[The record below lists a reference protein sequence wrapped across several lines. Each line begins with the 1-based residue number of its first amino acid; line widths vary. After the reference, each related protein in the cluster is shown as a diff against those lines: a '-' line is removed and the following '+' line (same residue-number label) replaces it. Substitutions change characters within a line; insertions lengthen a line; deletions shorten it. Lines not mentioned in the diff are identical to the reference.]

1 MVSTRHRTTIALL
14 TLIALFSTVASA
26 QASLDLRFGEMES
39 HIGQALH
46 LRVVDTT
53 SRQEIA
59 RLTVPE
65 ISESSFEMEISGLS
79 LGSSIRIDVYVDVND
94 NGSYDAPPIDHAW
107 RVELAEVR
115 IDGSLTFVH
124 STAFTDVGWPPAID
138 GVLDEAEYASWMFDE
153 QTGMDVYTSALDD
166 LLYVGL
172 RAPGTGWLSI
182 GFDPVLR
189 MQGANIII
197 ASIEDE
203 TLTIEDHYGN
213 SPVSHRRDAVDHVVQ
228 AAGTEENDVS
238 ILEFAFPL
246 DSGDDQDKALIAG
259 DEVTIILAFHRSSD
273 QFTVRHSE
281 RSTTSIRLGG

>member
-1 MVSTRHRTTIALL
+1 
-14 TLIALFSTVASA
+14 
-26 QASLDLRFGEMES
+26 
-39 HIGQALH
+39 
-46 LRVVDTT
+46 
-53 SRQEIA
+53 
-59 RLTVPE
+59 
-65 ISESSFEMEISGLS
+65 
-79 LGSSIRIDVYVDVND
+79 
-94 NGSYDAPPIDHAW
+94 
-107 RVELAEVR
+107 
-115 IDGSLTFVH
+115 
-124 STAFTDVGWPPAID
+124 
-138 GVLDEAEYASWMFDE
+138 
-153 QTGMDVYTSALDD
+153 
-166 LLYVGL
+166 
-172 RAPGTGWLSI
+172 
-182 GFDPVLR
+182 VLR